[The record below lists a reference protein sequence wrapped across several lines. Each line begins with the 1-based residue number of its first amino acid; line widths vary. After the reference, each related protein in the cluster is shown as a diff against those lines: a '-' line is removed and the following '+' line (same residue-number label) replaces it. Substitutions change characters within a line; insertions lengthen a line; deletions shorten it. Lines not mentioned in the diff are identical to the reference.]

1 VTIPS
6 PHEHLRSIF
15 RTSER
20 HEGRKGLI
28 CLDRNERVSPIPEPI
43 FREML
48 AHVTIQDVMVYPD
61 AGPFVERLARELS
74 LPEDHIAETAGSD
87 AALRRVFMAYLQ
99 PDGVVVSLDPSY
111 AMYDLYTRIFRGRS
125 TRVSYRIDRQCDVT
139 SLLAA
144 IEPGVQLVII
154 AHPDQP
160 VGTAMASPDIR
171 RVIAR
176 AAVVGAICLIDE
188 AYYPFNPVTV
198 IDAVCE
204 FDNLLVT
211 RSFSKYPGAAGLRL
225 GYAVG
230 QPGLIKGLMAVR
242 GGNEVSGLSLALGC
256 YLLDHPAIAEDFR
269 TVAEEGRRRLID
281 RSAELGFE
289 PLPCVTNFHLL
300 RCPRGIAPEQVAS
313 GLERRGYLVKH
324 GFAHA
329 GIRDCIRVSLNGP
342 DIMDPFLEALTDVA
356 TELNHPVAAGQE

>member
-1 VTIPS
+1 MTIPS

-48 AHVTIQDVMVYPD
+48 AHLTIQDVMVYPD
-61 AGPFVERLARELS
+61 AGPFVERLARVLS
-74 LPEDHIAETAGSD
+74 LPEDHVAETAGSD
-87 AALRRVFMAYLQ
+87 AALRRVFMAYLR
-99 PDGVVVSLDPSY
+99 PEGIVVSLDPSY

-125 TRVSYRIDRQCDVT
+125 KRVLYPIDRQCDVA

-160 VGTAMASPDIR
+160 VGTAMASSDIR
-171 RVIAR
+171 RVVSR
-176 AAVVGAICLIDE
+176 AASVGAICLIDE

-198 IDAVCE
+198 VDAVRE

-211 RSFSKYPGAAGLRL
+211 RSLSKYPGCAGLRL

-230 QPGLIKGLMAVR
+230 HPDLIKGLMAVR
-242 GGNEVSGLSLALGC
+242 GG
-256 YLLDHPAIAEDFR
+256 
-269 TVAEEGRRRLID
+269 

-289 PLPCVTNFHLL
+289 PLPCVTNFNLL
-300 RCPRGIAPEQVAS
+300 RCPPGISSEQIA
-313 GLERRGYLVKH
+313 GALERRGYLVKH

-329 GIRDCIRVSLNGP
+329 GIKDCIRVSLNGP
-342 DIMDPFLEALTDVA
+342 DIMDPFLDALTHVA
-356 TELNHPVAAGQE
+356 SELMHPVTAS

>member
-1 VTIPS
+1 MTIPS

-48 AHVTIQDVMVYPD
+48 AHLTIQDVMVYPD
-61 AGPFVERLARELS
+61 AGPFVERLARGLS

-87 AALRRVFMAYLQ
+87 AALRRVFMAYLR
-99 PDGVVVSLDPSY
+99 PEGIVVSLDPSY

-125 TRVSYRIDRQCDVT
+125 KRVLYPIDRQCDVA

-160 VGTAMASPDIR
+160 VGTAMASSDIR
-171 RVIAR
+171 RVVSR
-176 AAVVGAICLIDE
+176 AAAVGAICLIDE

-198 IDAVCE
+198 VDAVRE

-211 RSFSKYPGAAGLRL
+211 RSLSKYPGCAGLRL

-230 QPGLIKGLMAVR
+230 HPDLIKGLMAVR

-256 YLLDHPAIAEDFR
+256 YLLDHPTIAEDFR
-269 TVAEEGRRRLID
+269 IAAEEGRRRLIG

-289 PLPCVTNFHLL
+289 PLPCVTNFNLL
-300 RCPRGIAPEQVAS
+300 RCPPGISSEQIA
-313 GLERRGYLVKH
+313 GALERRGYLVKH

-329 GIRDCIRVSLNGP
+329 GIKDCIRVSLNGP
-342 DIMDPFLEALTDVA
+342 DIMDPFLDALTHVA
-356 TELNHPVAAGQE
+356 SELMHPVTAS